1 MSDTPSGGL
10 LKGTHKNGISIEPLN
25 LSMEWMAHSLRMKV
39 ASGMGWTGN
48 NIFTRD
54 FFARRK
60 DRRDRQGG
68 SEPSG
73 AAVATI
79 PTQLG
84 ERYFCCPKEKM
95 SDLSGTAP

>member
-1 MSDTPSGGL
+1 MSPSEGLIKGGI
-10 LKGTHKNGISIEPLN
+10 NIEPLN
-25 LSMEWMAHSLRMKV
+25 LSMKCMAHSLRMKV
-39 ASGMGWTGN
+39 ESAMGN

-60 DRRDRQGG
+60 DRRDRGIS

-73 AAVATI
+73 AAFATI

-84 ERYFCCPKEKM
+84 ECHFCCPKEKM